1 MSVWTGLLSRGGR
14 VAVRR
19 IIPRLEGPWLPAMS
33 VSSPIL
39 MMGKGGRSV
48 HLGSPWSTPVKEEA
62 DAFASPFPSSSERTS
77 SSTTKVQPTPSRLEK
92 TVNHVTLMGRVGG
105 DPQLRGST
113 EHPVVIFS
121 LATHNNYN
129 YQSGEMLQKTDWHR
143 VCVFKP
149 YLRDSVYKYMSKG
162 QRVYVN
168 GRISYGEITDEQGKT
183 ITTTSI
189 IADDVIFI
197 SDPRGNKAPATPTTA
212 AE

>member
-1 MSVWTGLLSRGGR
+1 MSVWRGLLSRSAR
-14 VAVRR
+14 ATSRR
-19 IIPRLEGPWLPAMS
+19 FLQLEGPQPQPSSWLPAAAS
-33 VSSPIL
+33 V
-39 MMGKGGRSV
+39 GEGRCV
-48 HLGSPWSTPVKEEA
+48 HLGRPWMAPVKEDEA
-62 DAFASPFPSSSERTS
+62 MASPFTPERTS

-105 DPQLRGST
+105 DPQLRGTT

-121 LATHNNYN
+121 VATHNNYN

-143 VCVFKP
+143 ICVFKP

-168 GRISYGEITDEQGKT
+168 GRISYGEITDDQGKT
-183 ITTTSI
+183 HTTTSI

-197 SDPRGNKAPATPTTA
+197 SDPRNKSAAPIT
-212 AE
+212 E

>member
-1 MSVWTGLLSRGGR
+1 MSVWAGLLSRGAR
-14 VAVRR
+14 ATCRR
-19 IIPRLEGPWLPAMS
+19 IPLEGPHPLTWLPATAS
-33 VSSPIL
+33 
-39 MMGKGGRSV
+39 MGKGRSV
-48 HLGSPWSTPVKEEA
+48 HLGRPWMTPVKEDE
-62 DAFASPFPSSSERTS
+62 AFASPFSSPERTS

-105 DPQLRGST
+105 DPQLRGTT

-168 GRISYGEITDEQGKT
+168 GRISYGEITDDQGKT
-183 ITTTSI
+183 QTTTSI

-197 SDPRGNKAPATPTTA
+197 SDPRGNKPSAAPTA
-212 AE
+212 E